1 MNLREGEITKTP
13 MLDNG
18 ASTLLVKFATC
29 ELLLHL
35 RTVEAGE
42 AG

>member
-1 MNLREGEITKTP
+1 MNLREGEITKT
-13 MLDNG
+13 LVFDNG
-18 ASTLLVKFATC
+18 ASTLLVKLATC

-35 RTVEAGE
+35 LTVEAGE